1 LPMPSWANGCWI
13 GPVPPE
19 LQSLTYV
26 EELVIAR
33 AHRTKCWARITS
45 GGSSGLLAQRAVHG

>member
-1 LPMPSWANGCWI
+1 CAECITGRKFVKLPLLSWANGCWI

-19 LQSLTYV
+19 LQSLTYA

-33 AHRTKCWARITS
+33 AHSTKCWARITS
-45 GGSSGLLAQRAVHG
+45 G